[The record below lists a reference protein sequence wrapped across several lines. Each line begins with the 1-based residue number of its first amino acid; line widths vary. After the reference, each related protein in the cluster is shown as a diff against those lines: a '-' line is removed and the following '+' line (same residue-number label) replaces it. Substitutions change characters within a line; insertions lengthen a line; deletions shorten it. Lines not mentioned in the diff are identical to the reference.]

1 MPLSYKGDLL
11 YVRNARIAAGGLH
24 NLPRFLL
31 RVLGLYLAATLACV
45 VLAAPFIDFACV
57 KTYMVQYGLP
67 LFLAALL
74 ACVAMAA
81 LFSFVQ
87 KKTWTSKR
95 FLALSLGMGLVLLA
109 AQLYLERS
117 AGFTTDWDVS
127 LLTQVGDRA
136 GADTLANHSVY
147 LSAYPNQVFL
157 YGLFN
162 KLAALGACF
171 GMSAYPTLVR
181 FGCLCVT
188 ASIVLAAFV
197 AKRLF
202 GPARALAFQ
211 VLASIFIG
219 LNGWVLVPYSDTY
232 GMLFTCLALWFY
244 VVPRHRPVRL
254 LGLTL
259 SSLLGYKIKPTVIF
273 LLFAVACLEWLPMA
287 VRAVRAKRQTKA
299 YVREQGDV
307 SCPHASMSQVLA
319 TAVVPVV
326 AGVLL
331 ATVVGQGIQ
340 GNYVT
345 INPDASYG
353 MTHFLAMGINPE
365 AKGVFSLEENL
376 LSASIAD
383 PAKRRAAQLDL
394 WKEHLT
400 ELGPVGL
407 LKLWFEKNLTNYA
420 DGTFAWKIEGNFF
433 VWVYGDS
440 SAVKNWYGISADGK
454 NALQPTAYS
463 WFCQILW
470 FVVLLGCVASCI
482 RRARDAKAFAPS
494 APVRSTS
501 RACAVIALTLTFLSG
516 FLLIFEC
523 RARYLFLFSPY
534 YVLLAID
541 GLVGM
546 GSWGERLATK
556 VTALREQHR
565 GLTNGAA

>member
-1 MPLSYKGDLL
+1 MSETLELL
-11 YVRNARIAAGGLH
+11 RGGLH

-31 RVLGLYLAATLACV
+31 RVFGLYLAATLACV

-57 KTYMVQYGLP
+57 KIYMVQYGLP
-67 LFLAALL
+67 LFLTALL
-74 ACVAMAA
+74 ACAVMAA

-87 KKTWTSKR
+87 KKVWTPRR
-95 FLALSLGMGLVLLA
+95 FLVLSLGMGLVLLA

-117 AGFTTDWDVS
+117 AGFTAGWDVS
-127 LLTQVGDRA
+127 VLTQVGDRA
-136 GADTLANHSVY
+136 GADTVAKLSAY
-147 LSAYPNQVFL
+147 LSGYPNQVFL

-171 GMSAYPTLVR
+171 GMAAYPTLVR

-188 ASIVLAAFV
+188 SSIVLIAFV

-211 VLASIFIG
+211 LLASIFIG

-244 VVPRHRPVRL
+244 VVPRRRPVRL

-259 SSLLGYKIKPTVIF
+259 SALLGYKVKPTVIF
-273 LLFAVACLEWLPMA
+273 LLFAVACLEWLPVV
-287 VRAVRAKRQTKA
+287 VRVVRAKRQAKIA
-299 YVREQGDV
+299 MREQKDV
-307 SCPHASMSQVLA
+307 PSPHASMPQALAATVL
-319 TAVVPVV
+319 PVI
-326 AGVLL
+326 AGVFL
-331 ATVVGQGIQ
+331 ATVIGQGIQ

-365 AKGVFSLEENL
+365 AKGVYSLEENR

-394 WKEHLT
+394 WKEHLA

-420 DGTFAWKIEGNFF
+420 DGTFAWKMEGDFF

-470 FVVLLGCVASCI
+470 FVVLLGCIASCI
-482 RRARDAKAFAPS
+482 RRARDAKAFES
-494 APVRSTS
+494 GAPVRSTS
-501 RACAVIALTLTFLSG
+501 RACAVIALTLIFLSG

-546 GSWGERLATK
+546 GSWGEWLATK